1 MKDMQMQLDYK
12 DFKKCIFRINMQ
24 REGNVKEK
32 EVKPVLKLIL
42 IT

>member
-12 DFKKCIFRINMQ
+12 DFKKYIYLESIC